1 MAAEPKVSDIKKYG
15 LCDFGEDIAHGAGC
29 IKAAG
34 HVDRGDPAH
43 CVTPGDLPEENW

>member
-1 MAAEPKVSDIKKYG
+1 MPDTTEVSDLKKYG

-34 HVDRGDPAH
+34 HVERGDRAH
-43 CVTPGDLPEENW
+43 CVTYGDLDPEDY